1 MIATY
6 ARTAARAALA
16 AAVVGTVGFGLF
28 GSLTVANAGGTTGRT
43 PVSTASSGAGADD
56 GDVVCVTTA
65 VRQQAKDDNAAAA
78 SRKASLNI
86 WLTTYT
92 AGDKCDGDV
101 CTQTSDAGSQ
111 YKINGDHFDKGTIT
125 LIVNR
130 DNGTRLAGYAVTAGV
145 HNGYAGAS
153 FGYETTMWDPN
164 SGFHAPAPAA
174 TTPTSRLTTRTRSAG
189 RTGCPSSTAATS

>member
-1 MIATY
+1 M
-6 ARTAARAALA
+6 
-16 AAVVGTVGFGLF
+16 
-28 GSLTVANAGGTTGRT
+28 
-43 PVSTASSGAGADD
+43 
-56 GDVVCVTTA
+56 
-65 VRQQAKDDNAAAA
+65 RQQAKDDNAAAA

-92 AGDKCDGDV
+92 AGDKCNGDV

-130 DNGTRLAGYAVTAGV
+130 DNGTRLAVYAVTAGV

-189 RTGCPSSTAATS
+189 RTGCPSSTAATRNQDRAGPSQKGPAFRRPTGASANFRNKFISKQPDRSPSRGTFLPVSVTGPGRN